1 MMHRLAMRRPIGAIL
16 AAAFALAVVAVGC
29 GTFAFEPVATLDD
42 IRGPWRPAPL
52 AMDNATI
59 AAAGD
64 ACQDARKVGG
74 PDMAP
79 LDQLVVAD
87 ARGSGRLTLLYAGA
101 GRSFMQCELR
111 VDARG
116 ELSMI
121 GGWSQNEAGPELLL
135 AQDDVRIV
143 QSGGVLGDA
152 GLASYANGRIGPAV
166 ARVQLVFIDGSVVRA
181 SIGGGWFTAWW
192 PTDEMAFVVQ
202 AFDATGN
209 KIGEVD
215 G

>member
-1 MMHRLAMRRPIGAIL
+1 MTVLAVACL
-16 AAAFALAVVAVGC
+16 AAGC
-29 GTFAFEPVATLDD
+29 GTFAVEPVAKLEDV
-42 IRGPWRPAPL
+42 RGPWRPAPL
-52 AMDNATI
+52 AIDQATI

-64 ACQDARKVGG
+64 VCQDARKVGG

-79 LDQLVVAD
+79 LDQLAVVD

-101 GRSFMQCELR
+101 GRSFMQCDLR

-116 ELSMI
+116 ELSMA
-121 GGWSQNEAGPELLL
+121 GGWSQNEAGLDLLL
-135 AQDDVRIV
+135 AQDDVTIV

-152 GLASYANGRIGPAV
+152 GLASYASGRIGPAV
-166 ARVQLVFIDGSVVRA
+166 AGVQLVFIDGSVVRA

-202 AFDATGN
+202 AFDATGA

>member
-1 MMHRLAMRRPIGAIL
+1 MMHRLAMRRPFGGLL
-16 AAAFALAVVAVGC
+16 AAACALAVAGC
-29 GTFAFEPVATLDD
+29 GTFAVERVATLDD

-59 AAAGD
+59 AAAED
-64 ACQDARKVGG
+64 ACRDARKVGG

-79 LDQLVVAD
+79 LDQLVVVD

-116 ELSMI
+116 ELSTV
-121 GGWSQNEAGPELLL
+121 GGWSQNQAGPDLLL
-135 AQDDVRIV
+135 AQDDVTIV

-152 GLASYANGRIGPAV
+152 GLASYASGRIGPAV
-166 ARVQLVFIDGSVVRA
+166 AGVQLVFIDGSVVRA

-192 PTDEMAFVVQ
+192 PTAEMAFVVQ
-202 AFDATGN
+202 AFDATGA